1 METLQYQFK
10 PKTTVYYVA
19 RLLFNQDC
27 SSAYT
32 VYEGWI
38 GEVRITID
46 SCDGIVRTKYYVI
59 SLMRGESRLFM
70 EGDLDLCETQKE
82 NYTATLM
89 AVYGKSA
96 RRISRGIALIA
107 P

>member
-1 METLQYQFK
+1 METLQYEFK

-19 RLLFNQDC
+19 RTLFTEDNPP
-27 SSAYT
+27 SYS

-59 SLMRGESRLFM
+59 SLMRGESRSFM
-70 EGDLDLCETQKE
+70 EGDLDLCETQKDAQKRADFLNQIE
-82 NYTATLM
+82 EIDIKCNNL
-89 AVYGKSA
+89 
-96 RRISRGIALIA
+96 RR
-107 P
+107 